1 MKNEKLIMKN
11 EKTIFATHSIIRK
24 IMGKLLTVWNFIRK
38 HKYLITVLIFA
49 VIIGFLDENSIVR
62 RASNQREIITLHKE
76 IDKYQAEYD
85 ENTKRL
91 NELMTNPDAMEKVAR
106 EKYLMKKPDEDI
118 YVIEEN

>member
-38 HKYLITVLIFA
+38 HKCLITVLIFA

>member
-1 MKNEKLIMKN
+1 MKK
-11 EKTIFATHSIIRK
+11 KTYLCVIFNHQKEMS
-24 IMGKLLTVWNFIRK
+24 KLLTVWNFIRRN
-38 HKYLITVLIFA
+38 KYLITIVAFG

-62 RASNQREIITLHKE
+62 RISNQREINALHRE
-76 IDKYQAEYD
+76 IEKYQAEYD

-118 YVIEEN
+118 YVFEEN